1 MRPVALKRIHGV
13 VHGQVQGVSY
23 RWSMEQQATRLGV
36 AGWVRNLPDGRV
48 EFEAEG
54 TSEAVAAL
62 LEWARTG
69 PAYARVDR
77 LDTTFVPV
85 RGGHEFRVTY

>member
-1 MRPVALKRIHGV
+1 MNHIRIHGV
-13 VHGQVQGVSY
+13 VSGRVQGVSY
-23 RWSMEQQATRLGV
+23 RYSMEREARRLGV

-54 TSEAVAAL
+54 DRAAVQTLVA
-62 LEWARTG
+62 WAEEG

-77 LDTTFVPV
+77 VVTTNRDVQGD
-85 RGGHEFRVTY
+85 REFGTRF

>member
-1 MRPVALKRIHGV
+1 MNRIRIHGV
-13 VHGQVQGVSY
+13 VSGRVQGVSY
-23 RWSMEQQATRLGV
+23 RYSMKREAHRLGV

-54 TSEAVAAL
+54 ERSAVEALVA
-62 LEWARTG
+62 WAGEG

-77 LDTTFVPV
+77 VLTSDRQVQGDQEFVT
-85 RGGHEFRVTY
+85 RS